1 MRSKPFVHQGEKLRV
16 FSLLLIADHC
26 AKSVVYGKIVSQ
38 PLLPTSM
45 CLFLFFFLFCFVFI
59 FSFVQF
65 IGVLKLALGYFFSP
79 DEIVPNVV
87 IGEEVSLGSF
97 YVAILNQNSQDS
109 NSWTSLVEN
118 IIKTFLVT

>member
-1 MRSKPFVHQGEKLRV
+1 MFVFV
-16 FSLLLIADHC
+16 FF
-26 AKSVVYGKIVSQ
+26 VFV
-38 PLLPTSM
+38 
-45 CLFLFFFLFCFVFI
+45 LFCFI

-65 IGVLKLALGYFFSP
+65 LGVLKLALGYFFSP

-118 IIKTFLVT
+118 KIKTFLVT